1 MKKFML
7 IIAMLFSVA
16 ILSAQT
22 ITEGF
27 EGTFPPEGWAFS
39 GSWTQDNE
47 RFSGSYSAYVTDQG
61 NTDSRLTLPI
71 YNIQQGTVLSFKL
84 YCEYA
89 SFADQTAF
97 TIEVS
102 PSLGADSVWQ
112 VVQTI
117 NYPAQSYI
125 WEDRII
131 EFAEYAGQELYV
143 SLHVVNANG
152 AGTFVDDLELTTI
165 TCPVVTSLNVH
176 SITTTTAEVSFVDVM
191 YSSDY
196 VAELVALTQISTDS
210 IVTLT
215 SSDTTFTL
223 TDLQPSSTYKIRVKS
238 ICEENDESEWSDY
251 VTFTTACT
259 DLITELPWEFDFE
272 GLSFLTCW
280 TPLQTTI
287 YNGVEYPSLY
297 SSSLSG
303 NSLMFRYG
311 NGLAIAPL
319 VSGNINTLRLQF
331 EAEKSYYGS
340 ATLMVGLISDE
351 TNIESFIPVST
362 IELQD
367 DVRLFIV
374 DFDEVELTENAD
386 YRIAFKY
393 ICNND
398 NSATANIDNVVIST
412 IPSCPSPEKQSVTV
426 SANATNA
433 FVSWIDLD
441 QEHEEWIVY
450 YKSASETDWNTQN
463 ATEQSA
469 LIEGLDPQTSYSLY
483 VMTD

>member
-27 EGTFPPEGWAFS
+27 EGTFPPDGWS
-39 GSWTQDNE
+39 LTGSWTQNTTYC
-47 RFSGSYSAYVTDQG
+47 SGTHSAHVTDQG

-152 AGTFVDDLELTTI
+152 AGTFVDDLKLTTI

-176 SITTTTAEVSFVDVM
+176 SITTTTAEV
-191 YSSDY
+191 
-196 VAELVALTQISTDS
+196 
-210 IVTLT
+210 
-215 SSDTTFTL
+215 
-223 TDLQPSSTYKIRVKS
+223 
-238 ICEENDESEWSDY
+238 
-251 VTFTTACT
+251 
-259 DLITELPWEFDFE
+259 
-272 GLSFLTCW
+272 
-280 TPLQTTI
+280 
-287 YNGVEYPSLY
+287 
-297 SSSLSG
+297 
-303 NSLMFRYG
+303 
-311 NGLAIAPL
+311 
-319 VSGNINTLRLQF
+319 
-331 EAEKSYYGS
+331 
-340 ATLMVGLISDE
+340 
-351 TNIESFIPVST
+351 
-362 IELQD
+362 
-367 DVRLFIV
+367 
-374 DFDEVELTENAD
+374 
-386 YRIAFKY
+386 
-393 ICNND
+393 
-398 NSATANIDNVVIST
+398 
-412 IPSCPSPEKQSVTV
+412 
-426 SANATNA
+426 
-433 FVSWIDLD
+433 
-441 QEHEEWIVY
+441 
-450 YKSASETDWNTQN
+450 
-463 ATEQSA
+463 
-469 LIEGLDPQTSYSLY
+469 
-483 VMTD
+483 